1 MAEEYFIRS
10 PDEETARGPY
20 GIDELVTLAEAGR
33 IDQEYYYF
41 DPKMESWALLRSN
54 EPLRAKVFPE
64 KKKLVL
70 RKKAAEE
77 IASINTEEESE
88 EAGAIKVDEL
98 LAAAEG
104 HTDETAYV
112 RNKRIWEERTAAIAV
127 PTLAGMLIV
136 SALSMIYPS
145 WEIIAAIIAE
155 TEGAVAELFQRPFVF
170 LGAADLIMGIL
181 LLLNATEIFP
191 IIRLRAMLGGGFFSV
206 LYLAH
211 HMNGDPQGLWMALS
225 SLLFAAGLFVCTL
238 TLNFRIMIISAMIGL
253 AGALGLAWYANL
265 VPLLFG

>member
-33 IDQEYYYF
+33 IDQEFYYF

-54 EPLRAKVFPE
+54 EPLRAKVFPD

-70 RKKAAEE
+70 RKKTAEE
-77 IASINTEEESE
+77 VASINEGAGDSQSE
-88 EAGAIKVDEL
+88 AIKVHEL

-104 HTDETAYV
+104 HTEETSYV
-112 RNKRIWEERTAAIAV
+112 RDKRLWQERTAAIAV

-145 WEIIAAIIAE
+145 WNIIASILNE
-155 TEGAVAELFQRPFVF
+155 TEGAVAELFQHPFVF
-170 LGAADLIMGIL
+170 LGGADLIMGLL

-191 IIRLRAMLGGGFFSV
+191 VIRLRAMLGGGFFSV
-206 LYLAH
+206 LYIAH
-211 HMNGDPQGLWMALS
+211 HLNGDPQALYMALS
-225 SLLFAAGLFVCTL
+225 SLLFATGLYICTL
-238 TLNFRIMIISAMIGL
+238 TLNFKIMVTSAILGL
-253 AGALGLAWYANL
+253 AGALGIAWFANL
-265 VPLLFG
+265 VPLLLG